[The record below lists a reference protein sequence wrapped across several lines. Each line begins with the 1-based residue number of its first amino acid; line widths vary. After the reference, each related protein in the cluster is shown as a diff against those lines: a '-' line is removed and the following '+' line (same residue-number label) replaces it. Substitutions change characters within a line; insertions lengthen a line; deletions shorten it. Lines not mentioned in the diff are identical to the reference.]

1 MAQQPIEIPVKLG
14 IGGIKQQLAEIKGQ
28 IANSFDPE
36 EIARLSE
43 RAGELKDNL
52 TRVNEQ
58 VSIYSSGSPFEQSA
72 NALGLVGSQ
81 LASLDFEG
89 AAESAVL
96 LQKKITSITP
106 EDVTKQMKGLQD
118 TFSTLGKVSGQAI
131 SGLIKNVGTLAKSF
145 MSFGVS
151 LLANPIF
158 LITAAVVAIVG
169 VIVLLMN
176 KLGLLKPILNAIGKA
191 FEYIKGMINAVVD
204 AFGVFTDWL
213 ELTNIA
219 AENSAKR
226 QTAAAEKKA
235 EAYEKASKNIQFT
248 LDEEIKIAQ
257 IQGKDTEKL
266 EIQKQRNL
274 KETAI
279 ARKEAIKAKI
289 EENKL
294 TDELS
299 AEELQKLK
307 DSLEEQKDIIKKSI
321 SEIKIIKI
329 KEIEED
335 KKDAAEKSKQASEN
349 AKQASENAKQQ
360 AVNAKQYAADR
371 LAAQR
376 LIRDNELQALS
387 DGIEKDLEVNRE
399 KYKRLLEDIKLNEKY
414 TATEKNKISTQLR
427 EQQKQTENEII
438 LEDRKKRQEENEADL
453 KEYEDLFKQKAQK
466 DLEFKQREKL
476 ASLELAT
483 KRNEDDLKTYLDLL
497 EAKKQAELNNTDL
510 TLSEK
515 ALIEENYRAQKLEAE
530 QKAADKERAI
540 RQMTQDAAFNITFTG
555 LTAIQN
561 ISDIFFSFK
570 TKNLKKG
577 SEEEERAA
585 KKQFELNKK
594 MQLASAVITGIQSVM
609 NAFNNG
615 MKNPVPLLGPLT
627 AGIYAGAAGI
637 ASAANIAKIAASKF
651 EGGASQAAASP
662 STPEVPTQGAA
673 TTAATPAFNLFGN
686 ANNLNTFGNTQSVQA
701 AGAKNISVKA
711 VVVADEMTA
720 QQEATK
726 TILSNSTL

>member
-1 MAQQPIEIPVKLG
+1 MAQQTIEIPVKLG
-14 IGGIKQQLAEIKGQ
+14 VGDIKRQLAEIKGQ

-36 EIARLSE
+36 EIAKLSE

-131 SGLIKNVGTLAKSF
+131 TGLIKNVGTLSKSF
-145 MSFGVS
+145 ISFGVS

-158 LITAAVVAIVG
+158 LITAAIVAIVG

-191 FEYIKGMINAVVD
+191 FDYIKGVINAVVD

-213 ELTNIA
+213 EITNIA

-235 EAYEKASKNIQFT
+235 DAYEKASKNIQFS

-279 ARKEAIKAKI
+279 ARQQAIKAKI
-289 EENKL
+289 EENKI
-294 TDELS
+294 TEELD
-299 AEELQKLK
+299 AEELAKLK
-307 DSLEEQKDIIKKSI
+307 ENLEAQKDIIKKSM
-321 SEIKIIKI
+321 SEIKLIKL
-329 KEIEED
+329 KEVEED
-335 KKDAAEKSKQASEN
+335 KKDALEAEKKASEN
-349 AKQASENAKQQ
+349 AKQT

-376 LIRDNELQALS
+376 LIKDYELQALTE
-387 DGIEKDLEVNRE
+387 GIDKEIELNRE
-399 KYKRLLEDIKLNEKY
+399 KYKRLIEDVKANEKY
-414 TATEKNKISTQLR
+414 TANEKNKISNQLR
-427 EQQKQTENEII
+427 EQQKANENEII
-438 LEDRKKRQEENEADL
+438 IEDRKKRQEENDAEI
-453 KEYEDLFKQKAQK
+453 KEYEDLFKQKAEK
-466 DLEFKQREKL
+466 DKEFKQREKI

-483 KRNEDDLKTYLDLL
+483 KRNEDDLKAFNDLL
-497 EAKKQAELNNTDL
+497 EAKKQAELNNTNL
-510 TLSEK
+510 TLSER
-515 ALIEENYRAQKLEAE
+515 AIIEENYRAQKLDAE
-530 QKAADKERAI
+530 QKAAEKERAI

-570 TKNLKKG
+570 SKKLKKG

-594 MQLASAVITGIQSVM
+594 LQLASAVITGIQSVM

-651 EGGASQAAASP
+651 EGGSTQATAAP
-662 STPEVPTQGAA
+662 STPEAPTQSA
-673 TTAATPAFNLFGN
+673 TTAAQPSFSLFGN
-686 ANNLNTFGNTQSVQA
+686 ANNLNTFGNSQGVNGNNGGSQ
-701 AGAKNISVKA
+701 NIKIKA
-711 VVVADEMTA
+711 LVVADEMTA

-726 TILSNSTL
+726 QILSNSVL